1 MVDFVS
7 VEDPDW
13 NESIEYVGQSSAD
26 AEPAGYRRRA
36 LKLWRP
42 MERLNPN
49 RRPRG
54 FAFTAPT
61 RALYD
66 QSRRSQLIGD
76 FSSTRL

>member
-42 MERLNPN
+42 MER
-49 RRPRG
+49 
-54 FAFTAPT
+54 
-61 RALYD
+61 
-66 QSRRSQLIGD
+66 
-76 FSSTRL
+76 